1 MTITKRN
8 YLLHTA
14 LLTVL
19 IGIVGGWAYFSI
31 NPHHYFGGYPLIPLF
46 FFVFGVF
53 MINMTESC
61 RHQVPPTGGRDGE
74 DLDQPDDGQ
83 NHQHD
88 ADYPRSEER
97 RVGKECRSRWSPY
110 H

>member
-61 RHQVPPTGGRDGE
+61 RHRMPGRMLQISADACDENAG
-74 DLDQPDDGQ
+74 L
-83 NHQHD
+83 HD
-88 ADYPRSEER
+88 CDAGLLRCST
-97 RVGKECRSRWSPY
+97 
-110 H
+110 

>member
-31 NPHHYFGGYPLIPLF
+31 NPHHYFGGLPLGSLF
-46 FFVFGVF
+46 FFVFGVVMVNITQKF
-53 MINMTESC
+53 
-61 RHQVPPTGGRDGE
+61 RHPMAVLKFE
-74 DLDQPDDGQ
+74 IFLLI
-83 NHQHD
+83 
-88 ADYPRSEER
+88 
-97 RVGKECRSRWSPY
+97 RVIGKVF
-110 H
+110 

>member
-46 FFVFGVF
+46 FFFFWGF
-53 MINMTESC
+53 IIYINENFPHPGPGRKFEIFLLVRGGGKLGSLVVVVGFLGC
-61 RHQVPPTGGRDGE
+61 GRGGGR
-74 DLDQPDDGQ
+74 
-83 NHQHD
+83 
-88 ADYPRSEER
+88 A
-97 RVGKECRSRWSPY
+97 VFF
-110 H
+110 